1 MTKRKDSETFF
12 YFLIFFLVVTIIV
25 ISIYGVSKVFNK
37 LSGTDKEVM
46 IEIAEQ
52 NCNELDAEL
61 ISALQSARSIVN
73 GTNTA
78 LLEDIVAELLDWSPG
93 T

>member
-61 ISALQSARSIVN
+61 TRMSDAGFYYCVN
-73 GTNTA
+73 KYGEIYMQFT
-78 LLEDIVAELLDWSPG
+78 EQEFDRG
-93 T
+93 